1 MLMGNDKHGCSHGV
15 DLSKE
20 VDYLIGQLGVDVA
33 RRLVRNNNGRVV
45 YKSTRKTDALLL
57 TARKLGWLVVHF
69 VLQPDQIENIRHALI
84 DGRIVLS
91 NRAHRKRN
99 VVKDVHFVD
108 EAEVLKNYPHMAAEI
123 RHVAFFKL

>member
-1 MLMGNDKHGCSHGV
+1 MLMGNDKHGRSHGV
-15 DLSKE
+15 YLGKQ

-33 RRLVRNNNGRVV
+33 RRLVRNYNSRII
-45 YKSTRKTDALLL
+45 YERARKTDALLL

-91 NRAHRKRN
+91 NRAHRERH

-108 EAEVLKNYPHMAAEI
+108 EAEVLKNYSHMTAEI
-123 RHVAFFKL
+123 RHVALF